1 MADEELSPRG
11 TPQPPRQVQI
21 SARDVVDLFHQLYYD
36 VGQRGGTWQQTFWM
50 GLPVQKFPTDLVVY
64 QELIHRV
71 RPGLIVETG
80 TRAGGSALFLCHM
93 LDLIGGAGGEG
104 RVVSID
110 VESPPQPVEHP
121 RLTLLRG
128 SSSDPA
134 IVERVRQMAAGVTPI
149 MVILDA
155 DHSRDHVL
163 AELAAYHG
171 LVTPGSYLIVEDTN
185 VNGHP
190 VYPQHGPGPTE
201 AVREFL
207 AQNHDFQIDQRCE
220 KFLLTT
226 NPGGYLRRRDAA
238 PA

>member
-1 MADEELSPRG
+1 MADEEQQP
-11 TPQPPRQVQI
+11 PQPPREMQI

-50 GLPVQKFPTDLVVY
+50 GLPLQKFPTDLVVY

-80 TRAGGSALFLCHM
+80 TRAGGSALFFCHM
-93 LDLIGGAGGEG
+93 LELIGRGG

-110 VESPPQPVEHP
+110 VETPPQPVEHP

-128 SSSDPA
+128 SSIDPA
-134 IVERVRQMAAGVTPI
+134 IVERVRQMAAGAGVTPI
-149 MVILDA
+149 MVILDS

-201 AVREFL
+201 AVRDFL
-207 AQNHDFQIDQRCE
+207 ARNHDFQIDQRCE

-226 NPGGYLRRRDAA
+226 NPGGFLRRRDAA